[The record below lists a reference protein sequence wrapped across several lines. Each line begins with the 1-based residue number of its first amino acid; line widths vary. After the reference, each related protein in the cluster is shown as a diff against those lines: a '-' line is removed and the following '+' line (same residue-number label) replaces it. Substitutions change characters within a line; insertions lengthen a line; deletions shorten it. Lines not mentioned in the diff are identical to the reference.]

1 MMKRIIAMIAA
12 SISCM
17 IMLAQDV
24 SLFKVLSDSLF
35 LTNDAYAN
43 GNKYQ
48 RDAMLFVD
56 MLADTHP
63 YYIRKERRDV
73 LFASQSE
80 LVKSCATCESDSA
93 FVKLLIVTL
102 GDLRDKHTDVI
113 DLAQLEAKRN
123 AKQENAQQSM
133 DQADA
138 IMANKDDLFHYQIIP
153 EEGICYLQFNQCAD
167 ARTLRNESLP
177 RWDTML
183 DDMFADMKAKGIKRL
198 IVDAQYNNG
207 GSSMLCDELLIRLCP
222 FEKLQLLSTSLRFSR
237 LMAAYNPRIA
247 IAQQS
252 WEADGHIDELY
263 TIPSGNV
270 GPGFVQPEVFDGKTI
285 FVQSERTYSS
295 AGILMTLVRDN
306 HLGII
311 VGTNSTFSP
320 SHYGEVLPYRLPN
333 TGVIGTIS
341 CKFFARPDKEHIDD
355 KTLVPDVAIDLTD
368 KVKAFDAIKRLF
380 D

>member
-17 IMLAQDV
+17 IMLAQD
-24 SLFKVLSDSLF
+24 
-35 LTNDAYAN
+35 
-43 GNKYQ
+43 
-48 RDAMLFVD
+48 
-56 MLADTHP
+56 
-63 YYIRKERRDV
+63 
-73 LFASQSE
+73 
-80 LVKSCATCESDSA
+80 
-93 FVKLLIVTL
+93 
-102 GDLRDKHTDVI
+102 
-113 DLAQLEAKRN
+113 
-123 AKQENAQQSM
+123 
-133 DQADA
+133 
-138 IMANKDDLFHYQIIP
+138 
-153 EEGICYLQFNQCAD
+153 LQFNQCAD

-177 RWDTML
+177 RWDKML
-183 DDMFADMKAKGIKRL
+183 DDMFAEMKAKGIKRL
-198 IVDAQYNNG
+198 IVDAQHNNG

-247 IAQQS
+247 IAKQS
-252 WEADGHIDELY
+252 WEADGHIDEFYSMPLG
-263 TIPSGNV
+263 TI

-306 HLGII
+306 HLGTI

-368 KVKAFDAIKRLF
+368 KVKAFDAINRLF